1 MLKKILKTSDN
12 SHTIYV
18 PNLNETYHSI
28 YGAITESNHVFIK
41 NGLLRKFDV
50 NDISILE
57 IGYGT
62 GLNILLSYH
71 ETRGTNKNINYTA
84 IEPFP
89 LNLEVV
95 DNLNYLNFFKEK
107 DLSKIFLN
115 IHKSK
120 FDVKYKLGDK
130 FHLIKKKIMIENIN
144 LKNKYDLV
152 YFDLFAPRVHPNLWT
167 VKIFKQ
173 IYDIMNFGSILV
185 TYRSKGSVK
194 RNLKEC
200 GFKIESCPG
209 PPGKREITR
218 AVK

>member
-41 NGLLRKFDV
+41 NGLLRKLDV

-71 ETRGTNKNINYTA
+71 ETRGANKNINYTA

-89 LNLEVV
+89 LNLEVLEK
-95 DNLNYLNFFKEK
+95 LNYLNFFEEK
-107 DLSKIFLN
+107 DLSKIFFN

-120 FDVKYKLGDK
+120 FDVKYKLGNK
-130 FHLIKKKIMIENIN
+130 FHLIKKKIKIENLN
-144 LKNKYDLV
+144 LKKKYDLV
-152 YFDLFAPRVHPNLWT
+152 YFDLFAPRVQPNLWT

-185 TYRSKGSVK
+185 TYCSKGYVK

>member
-1 MLKKILKTSDN
+1 MPLVDAP
-12 SHTIYV
+12 Y
-18 PNLNETYHSI
+18 P
-28 YGAITESNHVFIK
+28 ITFF
-41 NGLLRKFDV
+41 LLFLRKKLITFF
-50 NDISILE
+50 
-57 IGYGT
+57 T
-62 GLNILLSYH
+62 
-71 ETRGTNKNINYTA
+71 
-84 IEPFP
+84 FC
-89 LNLEVV
+89 NLK
-95 DNLNYLNFFKEK
+95 LNFLYVSKFISFSSSRIFFILIIFDLILFCFFTTFTSALPPFISLKLTSTILSPF
-107 DLSKIFLN
+107 LSKIFLN

-130 FHLIKKKIMIENIN
+130 FHLIKKKIKIENIN

-185 TYRSKGSVK
+185 TYCSKGSVK